1 MANLQKLRAKA
12 FVLATKMGLAAEA
25 YWATVK
31 PAVYYAFYQ
40 CSSIIQGITASEMF
54 LLDYFYIVSRTVT
67 ETSSNYKL
75 KDESGKVVAT
85 KRVREE
91 LQKILNQF
99 NIQVT

>member
-75 KDESGKVVAT
+75 KVV
-85 KRVREE
+85 KLWPQRGGHMGGDHG
-91 LQKILNQF
+91 
-99 NIQVT
+99 